1 MASIDHERKR
11 ISAAILFY
19 GPPGAGKTTALYA
32 LARQLPTGTHGKVAP
47 LHRGDGRLLK
57 LDYRPH
63 DAELVYGYQVNFRL
77 VACPGSIEVDL
88 IRPILGAVDAIMF
101 VADSS
106 KSALRANVKA
116 LELLERM
123 LRPTGRSLADQ
134 PMVFLYNKR
143 DLREAVEIR
152 QLEERLNKHGCSYI
166 AASAVRGQG
175 VLDSLQRLTA
185 SVAVQVRQ
193 EVQASQS
200 GGVAAGNAKT
210 VAHGT
215 TFQDARALHDDQSLD
230 DVTAVSAD
238 RRTGAR
244 WQGDDDKTEIN
255 RGTGEP
261 SWTVEEEDIADPG
274 DLTSPSRGG
283 FDEPI
288 ANEWTHPTGGE
299 RGATSRGSGASFKQL
314 TPLEPDTPKP
324 KPKPKPA
331 ARRAQR
337 QQAARPTPARP
348 AAPARPGAPPPPAP
362 PPPPPPPPPKPPPPP
377 PPTI

>member
-32 LARQLPTGTHGKVAP
+32 LARQLPAGTHGKVAP
-47 LHRGDGRLLK
+47 LHKGDGRLLK

-63 DAELVYGYQVNFRL
+63 DTELVYGYQVNFRL
-77 VACPGSIEVDL
+77 VTCPGSIEVDL
-88 IRPILGAVDAIMF
+88 IRPILGAVDAVMF

-106 KSALRANVKA
+106 KSALRADVKA

-143 DLREAVEIR
+143 DVREAVEIR
-152 QLEERLNKHGCSYI
+152 QLEERLNKYGCSYI

-193 EVQASQS
+193 EVQASQA
-200 GGVAAGNAKT
+200 GGVATGNAKT

-215 TFQDARALHDDQSLD
+215 TFQDARALHENQSID
-230 DVTAVSAD
+230 DVTAVSHD
-238 RRTGAR
+238 HRPPNR
-244 WQGDDDKTEIN
+244 WDGDDDKTEIN
-255 RGTGEP
+255 RGTGE
-261 SWTVEEEDIADPG
+261 SAWEVEAEAIADPG
-274 DLTSPSRGG
+274 DLTAPSRGYD
-283 FDEPI
+283 DEPMSS
-288 ANEWTHPTGGE
+288 EWSHPTGGGE
-299 RGATSRGSGASFKQL
+299 GGATSHGAGASFSQL
-314 TPLEPDTPKP
+314 TPLEPEPV
-324 KPKPKPA
+324 PA
-331 ARRAQR
+331 PARAPRARQR
-337 QQAARPTPARP
+337 QPARP
-348 AAPARPGAPPPPAP
+348 RPAP
-362 PPPPPPPPPKPPPPP
+362 V
-377 PPTI
+377 TIAT